1 MKIYGVLID
10 FISVLQSCG
19 QQKKPRKT
27 DACEAFTPSYTEGVS
42 IITKAIGFY

>member
-1 MKIYGVLID
+1 MKIYSVLID

-27 DACEAFTPSYTEGVS
+27 DACEALHPLYTEGMS
-42 IITKAIGFY
+42 IIAKAIEFC